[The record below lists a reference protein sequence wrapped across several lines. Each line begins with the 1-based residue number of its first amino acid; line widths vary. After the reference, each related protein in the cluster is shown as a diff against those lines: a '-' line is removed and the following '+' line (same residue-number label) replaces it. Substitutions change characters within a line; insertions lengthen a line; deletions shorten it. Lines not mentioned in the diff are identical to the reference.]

1 MSSNDKELSSEM
13 NSIYISKNYVE
24 TEIPYIQYN
33 NIEIKTYKLSFRIEF
48 GKGIDSTIDSSDNR
62 LNFKDKDKYQIDKL
76 EFNNGTINYRVTG
89 YEGPIITK
97 ISNIYIVNNNEDS
110 DYEYKYGIGFA
121 LDKEQPKYYN
131 DIDSEP
137 YNIERDG
144 KMWHVPGNNDKEW
157 GFDQNARAL
166 YQLNIK
172 FAKNE
177 GDEMTN
183 FEKLYGMEETTKKTG
198 LFFITITIVESK
210 NYKVR
215 SKGTTRGATRGATR
229 SISNARVGYGSEATT
244 SSKKSEYEYIDV
256 PKIIIPIRFK
266 IYDDSE
272 ITNTIVSKDLESRS
286 KVKEL
291 QEKFEPMDF

>member
-13 NSIYISKNYVE
+13 NSIYINKNYLE
-24 TEIPYIQYN
+24 TEISFIQYN
-33 NIEIKTYKLSFRIEF
+33 NIEINNYKLSFRIEF

-62 LNFKDKDKYQIDKL
+62 LKFNNKDKYQIDKL

-89 YEGPIITK
+89 YEGPIVTK

-110 DYEYKYGIGFA
+110 NYEYKYGIGFA

-144 KMWHVPGNNDKEW
+144 KMWHVSGNNDKEW
-157 GFDQNARAL
+157 SFDQNARAQ

-177 GDEMTN
+177 G
-183 FEKLYGMEETTKKTG
+183 LPWW
-198 LFFITITIVESK
+198 
-210 NYKVR
+210 VR
-215 SKGTTRGATRGATR
+215 LQ
-229 SISNARVGYGSEATT
+229 
-244 SSKKSEYEYIDV
+244 
-256 PKIIIPIRFK
+256 RFLAK
-266 IYDDSE
+266 WNRAILD
-272 ITNTIVSKDLESRS
+272 
-286 KVKEL
+286 
-291 QEKFEPMDF
+291 

>member
-1 MSSNDKELSSEM
+1 MSSNDKELSSEI
-13 NSIYISKNYVE
+13 NSTYINKNYLE
-24 TEIPYIQYN
+24 TEISFIQYN
-33 NIEIKTYKLSFRIEF
+33 NIEINNYKLSFRIEF

-62 LNFKDKDKYQIDKL
+62 LKFNNKDKYQIDKL

-89 YEGPIITK
+89 YEGPIVTK

-144 KMWHVPGNNDKEW
+144 KMWHVSGNNDKEW
-157 GFDQNARAL
+157 SFDQNARAQ

-183 FEKLYGMEETTKKTG
+183 FEKLYGIEETTKKTG

-210 NYKVR
+210 DYKVR
-215 SKGTTRGATRGATR
+215 SKGATRGATR
-229 SISNARVGYGSEATT
+229 GISNARVGYGSEATT